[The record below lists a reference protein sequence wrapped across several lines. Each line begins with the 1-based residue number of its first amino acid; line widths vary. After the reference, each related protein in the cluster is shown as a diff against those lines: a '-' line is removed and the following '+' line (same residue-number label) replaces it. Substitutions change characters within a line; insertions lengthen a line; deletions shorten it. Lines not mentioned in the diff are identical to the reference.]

1 MGFKKYKATT
11 PSRRFMSSY
20 TFEEITKS
28 SPEKRLTKSFK
39 RRAGRNHQGKITVRH
54 QGGGHKQ
61 LYRLVDFS
69 QRAKMNIPGKVVAVE
84 YDPNRTCYIMLVV
97 YKDGDKRYH
106 LAPDQIKV
114 GTEIIASD
122 KADIKVGNRMS
133 LKYIPVGFEI
143 HNIELNK
150 GRGGQIVRSA
160 GSKAM
165 VIAIEGAYAQ
175 IQMPSGE
182 TRKIDKNC
190 YATIGAVS
198 NPDHFHVKLGKAGRK
213 RWMGWR
219 PEVRGKAMN
228 PIDHPHGGGEGN
240 QPTGMPGPKT
250 PWGMPALGFKTRK
263 RKYSDQFMIKRK
275 TDGKFRGSA

>member
-11 PSRRFMSSY
+11 PGRRFMSSN

-28 SPEKRLTKSFK
+28 RPEKRLTKSFK

-61 LYRLVDFS
+61 LYRMVDFS
-69 QRAKMNIPGKVVAVE
+69 QREKMNIPGKVVAIE
-84 YDPNRTCYIMLVV
+84 YDPNRSSFIMLVN
-97 YKDGDKRYH
+97 YADGDKRYH
-106 LAPDQIKV
+106 IAPDKMKV
-114 GTEIIASD
+114 GTKIIASE
-122 KADIKVGNRMS
+122 KAEIRVGNRMS

-143 HNIELNK
+143 HNIELSK

-160 GSKAM
+160 GSKAT
-165 VIAIEGAYAQ
+165 VVAVEGPFAQ

-182 TRKIDKNC
+182 VRKIDKNC

-198 NPDHFHVKLGKAGRK
+198 NPDHFHIKLGKAGRK

-240 QPTGMPGPKT
+240 QPTGLPGPKT

-263 RKYSDQFMIKRK
+263 RKYSDQFIIKRK
-275 TDGKFRGSA
+275 NDKKFSAAS

>member
-1 MGFKKYKATT
+1 
-11 PSRRFMSSY
+11 MSSS

-28 SPEKRLTKSFK
+28 APEKRLTKSFK
-39 RRAGRNHQGKITVRH
+39 RRAGRNNQGKITVRH

-61 LYRLVDFS
+61 LYRIVDFS
-69 QRAKMNIPGKVVAVE
+69 QREKINIPGKVTAVE
-84 YDPNRTCYIMLVV
+84 YDPNRSSYIMLVN
-97 YKDGDKRYH
+97 YADGDKRYH
-106 LAPDQIKV
+106 IAPDKIKV
-114 GTEIIASD
+114 GTDIVVTEKAEIKI
-122 KADIKVGNRMS
+122 GNRMA
-133 LKYIPVGFEI
+133 LKFIPVGFEI
-143 HNIELNK
+143 HNIELTK

-160 GSKAM
+160 GSKAS
-165 VIAIEGAYAQ
+165 VIAIEGEYAQ

-182 TRKIDKNC
+182 VRKIDKNC
-190 YATIGAVS
+190 FATIGAVS
-198 NPDHFHVKLGKAGRK
+198 NPDHFHIKLGKAGRK

-263 RKYSDQFMIKRK
+263 RKYSDQFIIKRK
-275 TDGKFRGSA
+275 TDKKFSSAS

>member
-1 MGFKKYKATT
+1 MGIKKYKATT
-11 PSRRFMSSY
+11 AARRFMSSN

-28 SPEKRLTKSFK
+28 RPEKRLTKSFK
-39 RRAGRNHQGKITVRH
+39 RQAGRNNQGKITVRH

-61 LYRLVDFS
+61 LYRIVDFS
-69 QRAKMNIPGKVVAVE
+69 QRAKINIPGKVVSVE
-84 YDPNRTCYIMLVV
+84 YDPNRSSYIMLVN
-97 YKDGDKRYH
+97 YADGDKRYH
-106 LAPDQIKV
+106 IAPDQIKV
-114 GTEIIASD
+114 GTSIITTEKAEIR
-122 KADIKVGNRMS
+122 VGNRMT
-133 LKYIPVGFEI
+133 LKYIPVGFDI
-143 HNIELNK
+143 HNIELTK

-160 GSKAM
+160 GSKAT
-165 VIAIEGAYAQ
+165 VIAIEGDFAQ

-182 TRKIDKNC
+182 VRKINKDC
-190 YATIGAVS
+190 FATIGQVS

-263 RKYSDQFMIKRK
+263 RKYSDQFIIKRK
-275 TDGKFRGSA
+275 TDGKFGGKS

>member
-1 MGFKKYKATT
+1 MGFRKYKATT
-11 PSRRFMSSY
+11 PSRRFMSSN

-39 RRAGRNHQGKITVRH
+39 RNAGRNNQGKITVRH

-69 QRAKMNIPGKVVAVE
+69 QREKINIPGKVTAIE
-84 YDPNRTCYIMLVV
+84 YDPNRTSYIMLVN
-97 YKDGDKRYH
+97 YNDGDKRYH
-106 LAPDQIKV
+106 IAPDQIKV
-114 GTEIIASD
+114 GTQIMATD
-122 KADIKVGNRMS
+122 KAEIKVGNRMC

-143 HNIELNK
+143 HNIEMKK

-160 GSKAM
+160 GSKAH
-165 VIAIEGAYAQ
+165 VVAIEGAYAQ

-182 TRKIDKNC
+182 IRNIDKNC

-198 NPDHFHVKLGKAGRK
+198 NPDNFHIKLGKAGRK

-263 RKYSDQFMIKRK
+263 RKYSDQFIIKRK